1 MDIAVFGQH
10 FIVGL
15 SGSRLLPEE
24 RKLLKQLRPL
34 GIILFA
40 KNMVQDAPDW
50 QRLLSKLIT
59 DVKRELERDQVLISI
74 DHEGGRVYRFP
85 DTDTVTHFGYA
96 RQWRD
101 NARAVGETMGRE
113 LANLGINLNFAPV
126 VDVDS
131 EPENPVIGE
140 RAFSPSPREVAF
152 YAKEFIQGMHSQGVL
167 GCLKHFPGHGATKK
181 DSHFEL
187 PVLPETME
195 VLWERELLPYRELF
209 QDKYP
214 PLVMSA
220 HVNYPEI
227 DPHYPATLSSIIL
240 RDLLREKL
248 GFRGAVISDDM
259 FMGALQQISLEER
272 TLGAIQAGV
281 DIFLEGNPTEDTLP
295 LAEAVK
301 KAEILHHALAQ
312 GKLTGEIFEQSQG
325 YIGTV
330 TSYPLS

>member
-1 MDIAVFGQH
+1 MDIAAFGQH
-10 FIVGL
+10 FLVGL
-15 SGSRLLPEE
+15 YGTHILPEE

-40 KNMVQDAPDW
+40 KNMVKDSPDW
-50 QRLLSKLIT
+50 QRLLSELIT
-59 DVKRELERDQVLISI
+59 DVKRELERDHVLISI

-85 DTDTVTHFGYA
+85 NTVTHFGYA

-101 NARAVGETMGRE
+101 DARKVGETMGRE
-113 LANLGINLNFAPV
+113 LASLGINLNFAPV

-140 RAFSPSPREVAF
+140 RAFSPSPGEVAF

-209 QDKYP
+209 QDNHP

-220 HVNYPEI
+220 HVNYPQI

-240 RDLLREKL
+240 GDLLREKL

-259 FMGALQQISLEER
+259 FMGALEQISLEEL
-272 TLGAIQAGV
+272 TVGAIQAGI
-281 DIFLEGNPTEDTLP
+281 DIFLEGNPTDEKLP

-312 GKLTGEIFEQSQG
+312 GKLTREIFEQSQG

>member
-1 MDIAVFGQH
+1 MDIAAFGQH

-113 LANLGINLNFAPV
+113 LASLGINLNFAPV

-195 VLWERELLPYRELF
+195 VLWERELLPYREFF
-209 QDKYP
+209 QDDHP

-220 HVNYPEI
+220 HVNYPKI

-240 RDLLREKL
+240 RDLLRHKL

-272 TLGAIQAGV
+272 TLGAIQAGI
-281 DIFLEGNPTEDTLP
+281 DIFLEGNPTEETLP

-301 KAEILHHALAQ
+301 KAEILRQALAQ